1 MNFILSALSL
11 KPLKLKITNP
21 INQSWLTS
29 K

>member
-1 MNFILSALSL
+1 MNFTLSVLSP
-11 KPLKLKITNP
+11 KPLKLKITNL